1 VRIAAS
7 SRPAE
12 RLVVTSPEGTQSIGW
27 KLRKLLRFV
36 SIYGP
41 GRTWFK
47 VAGRLRRR
55 IPRLHWRRRT
65 PDIGMIGC
73 GQFAYATIG
82 YFVSR
87 AFGARFAACFDID
100 ARAAATFAR
109 GLGVPRQCASAD
121 ELLAQPGLKLVYVA
135 SNHASHSD
143 YAVAALA
150 RGLDVYVEKPVA
162 VTLAQLAALESAR
175 RATGRRVFAGYNRP
189 FSAALRDYCRFVPA
203 GTPGGI
209 SLQCFVSGHQL
220 ASDHWYRRPA
230 EGTRICGNVGHWLD
244 LFVHLLA
251 RRGQPRELEI
261 ALTWADDAEPDDNL
275 SVSMRSD
282 RGDLC
287 SIMLSSRT
295 EPFEGINETINLQHG
310 DTICKIDDFRRL
322 RIWQGTQLVRRRYW
336 PKDVGHRLAILQPF
350 RQDAR
355 DWQEVLLST
364 LLMLYITGMVR
375 EGARTGH
382 FSFEREVARLESAIA
397 QS

>member
-1 VRIAAS
+1 MTS
-7 SRPAE
+7 SQ
-12 RLVVTSPEGTQSIGW
+12 GFGW
-27 KLRKLLRFV
+27 KVRKLLRFV

-47 VAGRLRRR
+47 VAGRLRRG
-55 IPRLHWRRRT
+55 IPGFRWRRRT

-73 GQFAYATIG
+73 GQFAYANIG
-82 YFVSR
+82 FFVTR
-87 AFGARFAACFDID
+87 AYGARFAACFDID
-100 ARAAATFAR
+100 ARAANTFAR
-109 GLGVPRQCASAD
+109 GLGVARQCASAD

-135 SNHASHSD
+135 SNHASHAD
-143 YAVAALA
+143 YAAAALQ

-162 VTLAQLAALESAR
+162 VTLPQLAALEHAR
-175 RATGRRVFAGYNRP
+175 RCSGRRLFAGYNRP
-189 FSAALRDYCRFVPA
+189 FSAAVRDYCRALPA
-203 GTPGGI
+203 DVSGGI

-220 ASDHWYRRPA
+220 AADHWYRLPA

-251 RRGQPRELEI
+251 RRGQPQELEI

-275 SVSMRSD
+275 SISMRSD

-310 DTICKIDDFRRL
+310 DIICKIDDFRRL
-322 RIWQGTQLVRRRYW
+322 QLWHGTRLVRRRYW

-350 RQDAR
+350 ERGAPR
-355 DWQEVLLST
+355 DWQEVLLSS

-375 EGARTGH
+375 EGARAGV
-382 FSFEREVARLESAIA
+382 FSYEREAARLEGAIP